1 MRTALREASIALD
14 GRVLSTLALLRDLQ
28 TLLGDHL
35 RQPLLDMPGPKQRDA
50 FRSEPSLGDPHQVFE
65 RVIPGLAK

>member
-35 RQPLLDMPGPKQRDA
+35 GQQLSDLPRSEERDA
-50 FRSEPSLGDPHQVFE
+50 FRSEPLLGDPHQLLE
-65 RVIPGLAK
+65 RVIPGLAE

>member
-28 TLLGDHL
+28 TLLASGTPARRKDPLALLPIGLKL
-35 RQPLLDMPGPKQRDA
+35 RA
-50 FRSEPSLGDPHQVFE
+50 
-65 RVIPGLAK
+65 

>member
-14 GRVLSTLALLRDLQ
+14 AGQPSALALLIDLQ

-35 RQPLLDMPGPKQRDA
+35 RQPLLDIPGPEQGDA
-50 FRSEPSLGDPHQVFE
+50 FRCEPLFGDPHQLFE

>member
-35 RQPLLDMPGPKQRDA
+35 GQPLSDLPRSEERDA
-50 FRSEPSLGDPHQVFE
+50 FRSEPLFGDPHQLFE